1 MSKHSTSHFILH
13 LQRWPSL
20 REVAV
25 DSVAIEVDV
34 EVAVEAE
41 IVDEAEL
48 EVDEVGARASI
59 LKTAKADIV

>member
-1 MSKHSTSHFILH
+1 M
-13 LQRWPSL
+13 
-20 REVAV
+20 

-48 EVDEVGARASI
+48 AVDEVGARASI